1 MVMSGSLIMPASVFL
16 FGWYSAAAMPH
27 CSYSVVQQLDHQKL
41 PIFANIAI
49 NGFYLNNPHINYL
62 RLISILMSLILGFSP
77 KKPLLQQNMGKT
89 TRVVV
94 CGLKGVGKTAIL
106 EQLIYGNVT
115 KTTVWINSVFSYFI
129 AFSASS
135 IA

>member
-1 MVMSGSLIMPASVFL
+1 MQP
-16 FGWYSAAAMPH
+16 
-27 CSYSVVQQLDHQKL
+27 LDHQL
-41 PIFANIAI
+41 LAVFANSAI

-62 RLISILMSLILGFSP
+62 RLISIVMFLIVGFSP

-106 EQLIYGNVT
+106 EQLIYGNIT
-115 KTTVWINSVFSYFI
+115 KTTVCINSVFAYFV
-129 AFSASS
+129 AFSAFS
-135 IA
+135 IAHVSYR